1 MKTIFGQRERVNQ
14 PPTRSG
20 WSGRRVGV
28 GGHTTANCRLPA
40 LFFCVISLLP
50 GCATRRYVREQIAIN
65 NCVQTL
71 RAIERENGV
80 LYAAVEM
87 YAERPGPQRSE
98 IGRVAHDLTV
108 YDMCERL
115 NKLEETTRKIREVAE

>member
-65 NCVQTL
+65 NCVQTI
-71 RAIERENGV
+71 RAIDRESGI
-80 LYAAVEM
+80 LYAVVE
-87 YAERPGPQRSE
+87 RSGPQRSE
-98 IGRVAHDLTV
+98 VGKRASENTIEEMLI
-108 YDMCERL
+108 RL
-115 NKLEETTRKIREVAE
+115 QKRNEITQKINEVGQ